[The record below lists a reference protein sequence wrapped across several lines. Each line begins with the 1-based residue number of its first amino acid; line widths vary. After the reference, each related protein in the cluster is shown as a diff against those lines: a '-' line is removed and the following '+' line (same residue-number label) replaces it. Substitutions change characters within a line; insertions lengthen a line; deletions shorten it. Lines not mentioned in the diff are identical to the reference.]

1 MVDVNKAINISD
13 CIQKEADYYR
23 KARAATDPGIRSA
36 YESTAR
42 EYGDRAK
49 RLREEK
55 LQ

>member
-1 MVDVNKAINISD
+1 MADANKAIDISD

-23 KARAATDPGIRSA
+23 KARAATDPGIKAA

-49 RLREEK
+49 RLREEG
-55 LQ
+55 LP